1 MLISL
6 VVLTQTNAQ
15 TVVYEETFSSASNI
29 DDFTIFH
36 RGNGTRDWTYS
47 SGILTYWDSKTDVE
61 AWAVTPG
68 ISLES
73 EKTYKLSFDARN
85 ASSSSYTNNI
95 YVYLETTNNPDEIN
109 IEGRD
114 YLTYEKISSNS
125 TATQTK
131 TVKFSVPETGTYY
144 LGFVDKGTLTSLNN
158 VNLDNIK
165 VEEVSEAPNA
175 VTGFTVTA
183 GENGAQSATLTW
195 TNPSLT
201 DMGNALG
208 EISEIEILRGTTSY
222 KTELAYTIDNTQYL
236 TPGAEVTFIDNEV
249 PEAGTHYYEVVVCLN
264 DAKSPAVS
272 LKSPWIGKDSSL
284 KALGDVTA
292 SVNSENH
299 VMLEFT
305 IPEGSNGAYVDPAD
319 VAYKI
324 ERKPSSSYSYT
335 VIDAEYK
342 GELPYTDTTVE
353 PFNVYTYRVS
363 TVYNGKTGT
372 PKTSNNVTVA
382 GVATPPYTQEFNDN
396 KSLDFFTKFNGGTGL
411 IGSWSYYSYNI
422 RYYNGGRYGDTSA
435 DTWAITPKIRLEA
448 GKVYRLTYETW
459 ISSAGESNYKDLYV
473 TIGTEPTAEAQTALN
488 EGNATVTNTSSAT
501 TESSRSAIVKVAEDN
516 EYNIGF
522 HVYGPTSS
530 AYLYLDNISLVEI
543 KEVPVAVD
551 NLTITPGID
560 ALLEAVI
567 IWTNPTLTNAG
578 SELTEITKAELLRD
592 GEVIYIKE
600 NPTPGDQESYAD
612 NGEGLTSGNHTYTVV
627 TYIGDDASEASN
639 EATAWIGPDDLK
651 AVENAQAE
659 PSEDGSYVTISFD
672 SLDPA
677 TGGANGGYIGE
688 VAYRVVRM
696 PDEAVITEA
705 AEGSPVIDDNIGSM
719 SLGAYY
725 YEITVVRGI
734 EESDAATTGKVVL
747 GDAIALN
754 TGDTYSFDFSTGDFF
769 DLWTSYQ
776 DETITKKWSYS
787 NSDKRLES
795 SYYKAVV
802 FTPKFRLYKGNYE
815 LEYYACL
822 SSGRYPT
829 GLTIFLSTG
838 INTSVNPDNIQ
849 ANELESD
856 VPETTVISNR
866 TLDGAMMTKYTDEFN
881 ISKNHTYHIGF
892 QHNPGDGVLPQ
903 VYLQNVKLTARTV
916 TGVENIGT
924 DNNGMVYDMSGEVLI
939 SPEGVSVEIYGI
951 DGKLILTTV
960 SDGRV
965 SLSHLANGVY
975 VVRIGTNTFKLI
987 K

>member
-6 VVLTQTNAQ
+6 GVLTQTSAQ
-15 TVVYEETFSSASNI
+15 TVVYEQTFSSQSSI

-36 RGNGTRDWTYS
+36 RGSGTKDWTCS
-47 SGILTYWDSKTDVE
+47 SGILTFWDQKTDVE

-68 ISLES
+68 ISLEA

-85 ASSSSYTNNI
+85 ASSSSYTHNI

-114 YLTYEKISSNS
+114 YLTYEKITSNS

-165 VEEVSEAPNA
+165 VEEVSEAPNS
-175 VTGFTVTA
+175 VSGFTVTA

-208 EISEIEILRGTTSY
+208 EISKIEILRGTTSY
-222 KTELAYTIDNTQYL
+222 KTELAYTLDDAQYL

-249 PEAGTHYYEVVVCLN
+249 PNAGTYYYEVVVWLN

-272 LKSPWIGKDSSL
+272 VKSPWIGKDSSL
-284 KALGDVTA
+284 KALGDIKA
-292 SVNSENH
+292 SVNDENH
-299 VMLEFT
+299 VVLEFT
-305 IPEGSNGAYVDPAD
+305 MPEGSNGAYVDPAD

-342 GELPYTDTTVE
+342 GELPYIDTTVE

-382 GVATPPYTQEFNDN
+382 GVATVPYTQGFNDS
-396 KSLDFFTKFNGGTGL
+396 KALDFFTRFNGGTGL

-448 GKVYRLTYETW
+448 GKVYRLDYDAW
-459 ISSAGESNYKDLYV
+459 LSASGEANYKDLYV

-488 EGNATVTNTSSAT
+488 EGKATVTNTSST
-501 TESSRSAIVKVAEDN
+501 TENTRTLIIKVAEDN

-522 HVYGPTSS
+522 HVYGQTST

-543 KEVPVAVD
+543 KEVPAAVD
-551 NLTITPGID
+551 NLTVTPD
-560 ALLEAVI
+560 ADAMLEAVI
-567 IWTNPTLTNAG
+567 NWTNPTLTNAG

-592 GEVIYIKE
+592 GEVIYTKE
-600 NPTPGDQESYAD
+600 NPTPGAEESYID

-627 TYIGDDASEASN
+627 SYIGEDASEISN
-639 EATAWIGPDDLK
+639 EAAAWIGPDDLK
-651 AVENAQAE
+651 AVENAKAE
-659 PSEDGSYVTISFD
+659 PAEDCTYVTISFD
-672 SLDPA
+672 TLDPA
-677 TGGANGGYIGE
+677 TGGANGGYVGQ

-696 PDEAVITEA
+696 PDQTVIAEA
-705 AEGSPVIDDNIGSM
+705 AEGSPVIDDTVDGI

-725 YEITVVRGI
+725 YEIYVTRGE
-734 EESDAATTGKVVL
+734 EESDAAATGKIVL
-747 GDAIALN
+747 GDAIVLN
-754 TGDTYSFDFSTGDFF
+754 NGETYSFDFSTADFF
-769 DLWTSYQ
+769 DLWTHSQ
-776 DETITKKWSYS
+776 DENITKKWSYS
-787 NSDKRLES
+787 KSNQYIESPSDK
-795 SYYKAVV
+795 AIV
-802 FTPKFRLYKGNYE
+802 FTPKFKLYKGVYE
-815 LEYYACL
+815 LKYSARSYSGL
-822 SSGRYPT
+822 YSSSMS
-829 GLTIFLSTG
+829 IFLAT
-838 INTSVNPDNIQ
+838 NTKASVNPD
-849 ANELESD
+849 ELEIETLD
-856 VPETTVISNR
+856 NENPETILISNKR
-866 TLDGAMMTKYTDEFN
+866 YEGAYMSAYTANFNVNDEG
-881 ISKNHTYHIGF
+881 TYYIGF
-892 QHNPGDGVLPQ
+892 QHNPDDNMLPEIMLSD
-903 VYLQNVKLTARTV
+903 VSLTAKNT
-916 TGVENIGT
+916 TGVDIIGS
-924 DNNGMVYDMSGEVLI
+924 DNQGLAYDITRDALI
-939 SPEGVSVEIYGI
+939 TPEGVEVEIYGI
-951 DGKLILTTV
+951 DGSLVLRAV
-960 SDGRV
+960 SDGSV
-965 SLSHLANGVY
+965 SLSRLTHGVY
-975 VVRIGTNTFKLI
+975 VVRIGADTFKFI